1 MFFDF
6 RGSSGNGRYP
16 ALFLNGDNTLTYWYD
31 SGTRITSNAINL
43 NAWNHI
49 ALTRSGTDVKLFING
64 QQEGSTFT
72 DSSTQLIGTNAPIF
86 GNDTSASFG
95 VIGYM
100 SDIRILNGTAA
111 YTSNFTPPTQPL
123 TAITNTKFLLGRLPY
138 FKDQSTS
145 NHAITVGGDASLRPF
160 SSFDNAAYSEASHGA
175 SVYFDGTGDY
185 LTCSRNSGAD
195 YQFGSGNFTAE
206 GYFYVLGT
214 ANLIVQSAV
223 IDLSLSGAS
232 SNSSFFLNINHNQVT
247 GYFSDGSG
255 WDQSTTIST
264 SSNIG
269 QWVHVAW
276 VRNGSTLTIYRN
288 GVSIGTITSFITLG
302 DSTLDLSIGTQNSSG
317 VAKWQGYMSDI
328 RLVKGTAVYTSN
340 FTPPTAPLTTSPTYS
355 ALAIGVANSGASS
368 YTLSGDVTGSNATVN
383 MAIGQT
389 VNFTVNASG
398 HPFYIRVS
406 DGGANVQYSGSNR
419 TRSNKRCS

>member
-1 MFFDF
+1 MELLAAVSAFTLSFSVTNSRYTALSVKATATGSNQTFDDASTSNHTITASGNTTASTFSPHRHGGYSAYFDGSGDYLNLNGDAEFAFGTNDFTVEFWVYLTSQNGSLTMFFDF

-145 NHAITVGGDASLRPF
+145 NHAITVGGDASLKPF

-175 SVYFDGTGDY
+175 SAYFDGTGDY
-185 LTCSRNSGAD
+185 LNLQSTQTM
-195 YQFGSGNFTAE
+195 QFG
-206 GYFYVLGT
+206 Y
-214 ANLIVQSAV
+214 
-223 IDLSLSGAS
+223 
-232 SNSSFFLNINHNQVT
+232 
-247 GYFSDGSG
+247 
-255 WDQSTTIST
+255 W
-264 SSNIG
+264 
-269 QWVHVAW
+269 
-276 VRNGSTLTIYRN
+276 
-288 GVSIGTITSFITLG
+288 
-302 DSTLDLSIGTQNSSG
+302 
-317 VAKWQGYMSDI
+317 
-328 RLVKGTAVYTSN
+328 
-340 FTPPTAPLTTSPTYS
+340 
-355 ALAIGVANSGASS
+355 
-368 YTLSGDVTGSNATVN
+368 
-383 MAIGQT
+383 
-389 VNFTVNASG
+389 
-398 HPFYIRVS
+398 
-406 DGGANVQYSGSNR
+406 
-419 TRSNKRCS
+419 